1 MARLY
6 SRTNATAIDDPEFGH
21 FGLKDH
27 GGFDLPDELS
37 DRLRAFHHRG
47 KPAWETEIE
56 RDDRTYGEET
66 ARRRD
71 PQSLFT
77 AVEKIAALGEQLA
90 RSQGG
95 GAAASDDVA
104 ALRQQ
109 VEALT
114 GRLAAMDGQSGDE
127 QKTTKAT
134 PAAKTAT
141 ARKTAST

>member
-95 GAAASDDVA
+95 AAAASDDDVA
-104 ALRQQ
+104 ALHRQ

-114 GRLAAMDGQSGDE
+114 ERLAAMDGQSGGSQE
-127 QKTTKAT
+127 
-134 PAAKTAT
+134 PAKPAPASPSR
-141 ARKTAST
+141 ARKAAST